1 VHHRIFDKQSIYVC
15 CAFTLQE
22 LYDTHIY
29 IYIYIPMSPTSVGS
43 SSALLRFIGSVGN
56 LPLLTTGDY
65 YYHESHNKNG
75 GKENSDWA
83 GIWYGYWWV

>member
-1 VHHRIFDKQSIYVC
+1 
-15 CAFTLQE
+15 
-22 LYDTHIY
+22 
-29 IYIYIPMSPTSVGS
+29 MSPTSAGS

-56 LPLLTTGDY
+56 LSLLTTGDY

-75 GKENSDWA
+75 GKGNGDWV